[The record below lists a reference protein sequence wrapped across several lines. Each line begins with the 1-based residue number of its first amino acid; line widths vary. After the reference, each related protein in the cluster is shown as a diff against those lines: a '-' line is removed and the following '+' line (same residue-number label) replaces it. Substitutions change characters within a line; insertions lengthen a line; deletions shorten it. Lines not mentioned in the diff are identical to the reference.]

1 MPDNIRFGV
10 LAAHLAAPQGTPL
23 ASLSAEEMTTIA
35 AFVREAQRDVAG
47 AVDTTGLFSH
57 DYAPGEPQDDLPDAV
72 QGTGTT
78 GDTALTHTVTTALT
92 HTVTTAL
99 TLLAAAETC
108 LRTPEHLGN
117 VVISTMQWPIGDK
130 HVAQREF
137 LFRVQRLFGVRVRSG
152 RTDGAAWL
160 RISGT
165 PRQRVAFEE
174 ACFAIRDE
182 AEPLLAD
189 MSMPQRREFWATL
202 GELCAASDRADT
214 LTSLNAARFESATDL
229 ALTVWGPART
239 LPRAASAEHGPA
251 YESALDYYSLM
262 AH

>member
-47 AVDTTGLFSH
+47 AADTTNRVPH
-57 DYAPGEPQDDLPDAV
+57 DSASGRPQDDLRDAV
-72 QGTGTT
+72 QVSDTT
-78 GDTALTHTVTTALT
+78 EDTALTLP
-92 HTVTTAL
+92 VTTAL
-99 TLLAAAETC
+99 TLLAAAEAC

-117 VVISTMQWPIGDK
+117 VTSTMQWSIGDK

-137 LFRVQRLFGVRVRSG
+137 LFRIQRLFGVRVRSG

-239 LPRAASAEHGPA
+239 LPRAASTEHGPA